1 MTQPGTALSLAASL
15 RLPNVP
21 SVWSNT
27 LTGALLALL
36 VLEGGDPAAVLPILF
51 AATCLYLAGNLLND
65 WADRDWDAEHRP
77 ERALPRGLCTPSLYL
92 AGSILL
98 LAAGMGAAA
107 VTSLPA
113 LATAIFLSAFILLY
127 TWLHKRTAWSVIPMA
142 LCRACLPVLGFCA
155 CAQDTSKLKW
165 SLVPAGLLFVYLV
178 MLSLRAR
185 SESRGEPGPLET
197 SLTAV
202 GLLAPPLMLGAFWYF
217 PHHWSDALLACA
229 AAALPYLLWM
239 TLTLTI
245 FRRPIPRQVCALLA
259 GIPLVDGLFLLPY
272 VVMGHI
278 PVPFDAL
285 GLALCFLWLAAFI
298 LGRLLQRFIPA
309 T

>member
-1 MTQPGTALSLAASL
+1 MTQPGTARSLAASL

-27 LTGALLALL
+27 LTGALLACL
-36 VLEGGDPAAVLPILF
+36 VFEGGKPIAGLWILGT
-51 AATCLYLAGNLLND
+51 ATCLYLAGNLLND
-65 WADRDWDAEHRP
+65 WADRGWDAAHRP
-77 ERALPRGLCTPSLYL
+77 ERALPRGLCPPGRYL
-92 AGSILL
+92 AASILL
-98 LAAGMGAAA
+98 LAAGIGSAA
-107 VTSLPA
+107 VTNQAA
-113 LATAIFLSAFILLY
+113 LATAAILSAFILLY
-127 TWLHKRTAWSVIPMA
+127 TWLHKRTAWSVIAMA

-165 SLVPAGLLFVYLV
+165 ALVPAGLLFVYLV

-185 SESRGEPGPLET
+185 SESRGEAAPLEA
-197 SLTAV
+197 SLTTA

-239 TLTLTI
+239 VLTLTI
-245 FRRPIPRQVCALLA
+245 HRRPIPRQVCALLA

-272 VVMGHI
+272 VIMGYI

-298 LGRLLQRFIPA
+298 LGRLLQRFLAA